1 MAALSRLGEFPFDY
15 QGKQLQFTVSWGL
28 AECALND
35 DVLNLVNRA
44 DRNLYEVKRRKKNPM
59 QERIRAVVNEGRI
72 EPLEKLDMPDGTEVL
87 VTALSKGEDFWL
99 KASESSLNAIWDNPE
114 EDVYAELLE
123 R

>member
-1 MAALSRLGEFPFDY
+1 M
-15 QGKQLQFTVSWGL
+15 QFTVSWGL

-35 DVLNLVNRA
+35 DVPNLVNRA
-44 DRNLYEVKRRKKNPM
+44 DRTLYEVKRRKKNPM

-114 EDVYAELLE
+114 DDVYAELLE